1 MAFEDKINILSDD
14 VAKTKHMQEDWRKK
28 QVNEHD
34 KSNKDIARLKQDFN
48 RHLEEYKSSKTNDE
62 FNIDK
67 INS

>member
-34 KSNKDIARLKQDFN
+34 KSNKDIARLK
-48 RHLEEYKSSKTNDE
+48 
-62 FNIDK
+62 
-67 INS
+67 